1 MKNLK
6 VLSLVPALG
15 LLAAPVHAAVF
26 AADFD
31 TLVPNADLNG
41 QGGWTTTES
50 VPEATFVDGAGING
64 TASGFIGFVS
74 SVSSGE
80 VYAKNTFGGVT
91 NLANAQFNVLFS
103 VADSSNDQPNRDT
116 FGFRLKDSSGTNLF
130 SLFLNPS
137 SQSGTPE
144 NPGDVAKWKL
154 SYTTGSGAQVPF
166 YSNPE
171 QTLVWAVDETS
182 VADPESYAMTIS
194 FTELGLSGDVQM
206 NVALNGFTIGGG
218 VLNGLAS
225 SSINEVGVFW
235 QPTFGPSSTG
245 YNGMFFDNVTVVPEP
260 GIASL
265 AGIAGVLCLMARRRA

>member
-15 LLAAPVHAAVF
+15 LFAAPLHAAVF
-26 AADFD
+26 VADFE
-31 TLVPNADLNG
+31 TLPTGDLNG
-41 QGGWTTTES
+41 QGGWSTSETT
-50 VPEATFVDGAGING
+50 PYATYVGPGLG
-64 TASGFIGFVS
+64 STAGFIGYEP

-80 VYAKNTFGGVT
+80 VYTRNSFGGVT
-91 NLANAQFNVLFS
+91 NLANAQFNVLFE
-103 VADSSNDQPNRDT
+103 VADSNNDQPNRDT

-137 SQSGTPE
+137 LQSETPE
-144 NPGDVAKWKL
+144 NPANPGQWKL
-154 SYTTGSGAQVPF
+154 SYTTGGGAQVPF

-171 QTLVWAVDETS
+171 QTLVWAVDESTE
-182 VADPESYAMTIS
+182 ADPQSYAMTIS
-194 FTELGLSGDVQM
+194 FIELGLSGDVQM

-218 VLNGLAS
+218 VLNGVAS

-235 QPTFGPSSTG
+235 QPTFGPSATG